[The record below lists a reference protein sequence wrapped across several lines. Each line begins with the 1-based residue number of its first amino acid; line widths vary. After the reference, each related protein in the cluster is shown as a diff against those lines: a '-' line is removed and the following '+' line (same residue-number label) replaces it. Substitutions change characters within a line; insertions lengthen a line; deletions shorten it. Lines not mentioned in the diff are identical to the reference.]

1 MTVFEQPA
9 KPLLKAQKNA
19 VRPLRAGFVR

>member
-1 MTVFEQPA
+1 MTVFDQPA
-9 KPLLKAQKNA
+9 KPLLKAEKNA